1 MSAVK
6 AISSLFKR
14 LQDQGSQLKRGLAEI
29 REEIAAA
36 QAEVERIQRLP
47 RPREEAEAEI
57 RDLVEAGAQS
67 FGPYLG
73 DFARPGGAN
82 LMGVMNTL
90 NGSHGAIQRNQFGF
104 MCAVAP
110 AGVFEFLARGL
121 DAAYAEGPGLTAAE
135 RATRLAKADARLLE
149 LSLAEEAAVR
159 ALEAAGMAVARRPD
173 ADPRAV
179 LAADS
184 DLPS

>member
-1 MSAVK
+1 MSAAK
-6 AISSLFKR
+6 AITSLFRR

-29 REEIAAA
+29 REEIATA
-36 QAEVERIQRLP
+36 QAEVERIRCAP

-57 RDLVEAGAQS
+57 RDLVEAGARS
-67 FGPYLG
+67 FDPYLG
-73 DFARPGGAN
+73 RFDQPGGAN
-82 LMGVMNTL
+82 LMAVMNAL
-90 NGSHGAIQRNQFGF
+90 NGDHGAIQRNQFGAL
-104 MCAVAP
+104 CAVAP
-110 AGVFEFLARGL
+110 AGMFAFLARNL

-159 ALEAAGMAVARRPD
+159 ALEAAGMAVMRRAD

-179 LAADS
+179 LAPDNA
-184 DLPS
+184 LPN